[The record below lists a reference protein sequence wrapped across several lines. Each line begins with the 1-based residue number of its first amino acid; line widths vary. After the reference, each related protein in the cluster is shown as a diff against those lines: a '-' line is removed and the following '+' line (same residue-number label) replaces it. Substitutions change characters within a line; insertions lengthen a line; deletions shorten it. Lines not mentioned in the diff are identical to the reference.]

1 MNEKIINIT
10 IPVTRF
16 CLRTTI
22 SAILPEAL
30 IEFCRI
36 RYHFNSLISDMAR
49 NITFLFAL
57 IIILFIEI
65 IVLRFYEYLVV

>member
-49 NITFLFAL
+49 NIIFAL